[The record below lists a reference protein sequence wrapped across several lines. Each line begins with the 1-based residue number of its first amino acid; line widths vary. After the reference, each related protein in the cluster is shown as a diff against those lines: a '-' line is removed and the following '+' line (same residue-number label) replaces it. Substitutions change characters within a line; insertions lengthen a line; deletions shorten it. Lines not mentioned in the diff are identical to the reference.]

1 MAIATRIV
9 EGVTILDVKSRIL
22 TGPGTQEIQTAVR
35 AVLQG
40 GDRKVLLNM
49 GDVNIID
56 SECVGD
62 LVSAFVTAQKTG
74 AQLKLLNLT
83 KSVNQVMNTTKLLT
97 VLASYDDE
105 STALKSF
112 SEAD

>member
-1 MAIATRIV
+1 V
-9 EGVTILDVKSRIL
+9 ESGTILDVKSRIL
-22 TGPGTQEIQTAVR
+22 NGPGTQEIQTAVR

-62 LVSAFVTAQKTG
+62 LVSALVTAQNGGPVKV
-74 AQLKLLNLT
+74 AQPHQERA
-83 KSVNQVMNTTKLLT
+83 SGDEYDQVD
-97 VLASYDDE
+97 VI
-105 STALKSF
+105 
-112 SEAD
+112 